1 MKRETTVDISKH
13 KDLKEFVTQV
23 RNQKEDAEVIQGL
36 ITPKANRE
44 RGRGWLPE
52 LRTLGGGGG
61 SQETGAGFLRNYI
74 ACVQTLNALRP
85 LGRGQTLMG
94 AHSPVEVALM
104 TQSTRPSG

>member
-52 LRTLGGGGG
+52 LRTLGGGGVLKRLVLG
-61 SQETGAGFLRNYI
+61 SLEI
-74 ACVQTLNALRP
+74 TLLVCRP
-85 LGRGQTLMG
+85 
-94 AHSPVEVALM
+94 
-104 TQSTRPSG
+104 